1 MALPELL
8 LSCLVLEASYYL
20 DSWYSIIDYRLLI
33 VLALSYYLVVTMSYL
48 LEPTA
53 GSLFHYIVLE
63 YAYGVNIAV
72 MIEMHDSTSLG
83 FQRLILA
90 LIYLYILI
98 GSSIL
103 R

>member
-1 MALPELL
+1 M
-8 LSCLVLEASYYL
+8 LEASYYREL
-20 DSWYSIIDYRLLI
+20 WHSIIDCWLLT

-53 GSLFHYIVLE
+53 DSLFHHIILE
-63 YAYGVNIAV
+63 YAYGVNVAV
-72 MIEMHDSTSLG
+72 MMEMHDSTSLG
-83 FQRLILA
+83 FRGLISA
-90 LIYLYILI
+90 LIYLYVLV